1 MLLLTREDIKKITDM
16 HDNIDAAAE
25 AYKMNSLG
33 EAESPLR
40 IQMESKNEDGT
51 MLAMPAY
58 AKGIG
63 AASVKVVSVFPNNIK
78 KGLPGSPAQVVL
90 IDAETGIV
98 TSLIDGTYVTQLRTG
113 AASGVAFRALAKKDA
128 RKGALIGTGGQGACQ
143 LEAMLAACPNLE
155 EVYVYDAFPGRAAP
169 FAEMMQAELSQYSA
183 KIIPAETSDQA
194 VEDADVLITV
204 TPAKDPVFD
213 ATKLKP
219 GITVSCVGSFQPD
232 MSEMDP
238 RLLNMASKVFC
249 DSVEAVL
256 SESGDL
262 LKPIAAGTFK
272 EEDIT
277 GDIGD
282 LLLGKLPGREND
294 EEIIVFETVGI
305 GIQDLVAAKL
315 IYDKARK
322 AGVGTVWGE

>member
-16 HDNIDAAAE
+16 HDNINAAAE
-25 AYKMNSLG
+25 AYKMFSRG
-33 EAESPLR
+33 EVDSPLR
-40 IQMESKNEDGT
+40 IQMESKNEEGT
-51 MLAMPAY
+51 ILAMPAY
-58 AKGIG
+58 AEGVG

-90 IDAETGIV
+90 IDGETGVV

-113 AASGVAFRALAKKDA
+113 AASGVAFRELARKDVK
-128 RKGALIGTGGQGACQ
+128 KGALIGTGGQGACQ
-143 LEAMLAACPNLE
+143 LEAMLAACPTLE
-155 EVYVYDAFPGRAAP
+155 EVYVYDAAPGRAEP
-169 FAEMMQAELSQYSA
+169 FAKMMEEELAQYGA
-183 KIIPAETSDQA
+183 KIIPAATSDEA

-204 TPAKDPVFD
+204 TPARNPVFD

-219 GITVSCVGSFQPD
+219 GITVSCVGSFQPE

-238 RLLNMASKVFC
+238 RLLNMAGKGFC
-249 DSVEAVL
+249 DSVDAVL
-256 SESGDL
+256 SEPGDL

-282 LLLGKLPGREND
+282 LLLGKLPGRESD
-294 EEIIVFETVGI
+294 DEIIVFETVGI
-305 GIQDLVAAKL
+305 GIQDLIASKL
-315 IYDKARK
+315 IYDKARE